1 MATSLVTAPLE
12 IGAGLLTSAGGSA
25 LGFVAVSAAVSGR
38 AASTSSP
45 MGLNVRMGVVALGG
59 VCDGELGWLL
69 PAAAAEAALTGGPN
83 FSRILDTFTL
93 EKVNLAAA
101 GPSGFT
107 DASGDRDDE
116 EAFPEVLD
124 EAGAAGGRFCGY

>member
-1 MATSLVTAPLE
+1 M
-12 IGAGLLTSAGGSA
+12 
-25 LGFVAVSAAVSGR
+25 
-38 AASTSSP
+38 
-45 MGLNVRMGVVALGG
+45 NVRMGVVALG
-59 VCDGELGWLL
+59 VCDGELVWLL
-69 PAAAAEAALTGGPN
+69 PAAAAAAATEEDATVAALTGGPN

-107 DASGDRDDE
+107 DASGERDDE

-124 EAGAAGGRFCGY
+124 EAGAAGSRICGY

>member
-1 MATSLVTAPLE
+1 MK
-12 IGAGLLTSAGGSA
+12 
-25 LGFVAVSAAVSGR
+25 
-38 AASTSSP
+38 
-45 MGLNVRMGVVALGG
+45 VRMGVVALG
-59 VCDGELGWLL
+59 VCDGELAWLL
-69 PAAAAEAALTGGPN
+69 PAAAAADEEEATVAALTGGPN

-107 DASGDRDDE
+107 DASGERDDE

-124 EAGAAGGRFCGY
+124 EAGAASTSSPMV